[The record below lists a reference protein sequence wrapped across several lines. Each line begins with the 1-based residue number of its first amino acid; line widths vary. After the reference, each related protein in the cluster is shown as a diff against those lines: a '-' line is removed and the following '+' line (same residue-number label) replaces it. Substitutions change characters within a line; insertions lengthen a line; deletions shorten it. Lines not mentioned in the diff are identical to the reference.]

1 MRKMIAN
8 AMLCLLLLLSVG
20 TARCE
25 SLCAM
30 SAMPAMAASAP
41 DEATVTPHDDAMV
54 MDSGM
59 EHCQG
64 MRAEQNNLPNADA
77 GCGQMN
83 CRHQALPPSADFR
96 VATDDAGLLV
106 ATVLAVSEH
115 AVVPVVRVLD
125 ASDPPR
131 TVPLSPLEQTSVLRV

>member
-1 MRKMIAN
+1 MRKTIAN

-30 SAMPAMAASAP
+30 SAMPPMAASAM
-41 DEATVTPHDDAMV
+41 DEATVTSHDDAMV
-54 MDSGM
+54 MDSSM

-64 MRAEQNNLPNADA
+64 MRSEHNNLPNADA

-83 CRHQALPPSADFR
+83 CRHQALPPSADSR
-96 VATDDAGLLV
+96 VLTDDAGLLV
-106 ATVLAVSEH
+106 AVTLPVTEH
-115 AVVPVVRVLD
+115 VVVPATRTLD
-125 ASDPPR
+125 AADHPLA
-131 TVPLSPLEQTSVLRV
+131 VPLSPLEQTSMLRV

>member
-30 SAMPAMAASAP
+30 SAMPAMAASAM
-41 DEATVTPHDDAMV
+41 DEAAVTSRDDAMM

-64 MRAEQNNLPNADA
+64 MRAEHNNLPNADA

-83 CRHQALPPSADFR
+83 CRHQVLPPSADFR
-96 VATDDAGLLV
+96 VVTDDVGSLV
-106 ATVLAVSEH
+106 AVVLPITAH
-115 AVVPVVRVLD
+115 AAVPVVRTLN
-125 ASDPPR
+125 AADPPLA
-131 TVPLSPLEQTSVLRV
+131 VPLSPLEQTSMLRV

>member
-25 SLCAM
+25 SICAV
-30 SAMPAMAASAP
+30 SAMPAMAASAM
-41 DEATVTPHDDAMV
+41 DEAAAMPHDGAMV

-64 MRAEQNNLPNADA
+64 MRAERNDLPNIDA

-96 VATDDAGLLV
+96 VVTDDAASLV
-106 ATVLAVSEH
+106 AVVLPVTEH
-115 AVVPVVRVLD
+115 VVVPITHVLD
-125 ASDPPR
+125 VTDHPLA
-131 TVPLSPLEQTSVLRV
+131 VPLSPLEQTSMLRV

>member
-25 SLCAM
+25 SICAV
-30 SAMPAMAASAP
+30 SAMPAMAASAM
-41 DEATVTPHDDAMV
+41 DGAAAMSHDDAMV

-64 MRAEQNNLPNADA
+64 MRAERNDLPNVDA

-83 CRHQALPPSADFR
+83 CRHQALPPTADFR
-96 VATDDAGLLV
+96 VVTDDAGLLV
-106 ATVLAVSEH
+106 AVVLPVTEH
-115 AVVPVVRVLD
+115 VVVPTTRVLD
-125 ASDPPR
+125 VIDHPLA
-131 TVPLSPLEQTSVLRV
+131 VPLSPLEQTSMLRV

>member
-1 MRKMIAN
+1 MRKTIAN

-25 SLCAM
+25 SLCAV
-30 SAMPAMAASAP
+30 SAMPAMAASMM
-41 DEATVTPHDDAMV
+41 DEAAAMPQDDAMA

-64 MRAEQNNLPNADA
+64 MRAEHNNLPNADA

-83 CRHQALPPSADFR
+83 CRHQALPSSADFR
-96 VATDDAGLLV
+96 VVTDGSGLLV
-106 ATVLAVSEH
+106 AVVLPVTEH
-115 AVVPVVRVLD
+115 VVVPITRTLD
-125 ASDPPR
+125 ASDHPLA
-131 TVPLSPLEQTSVLRV
+131 VPLSPLEQTSMLRV

>member
-25 SLCAM
+25 SLCAV
-30 SAMPAMAASAP
+30 SVMPVMAASAL
-41 DEATVTPHDDAMV
+41 DEAAAMPHDDAMA
-54 MDSGM
+54 MDPGM

-64 MRAEQNNLPNADA
+64 MQAEHNNLPNVEA

-83 CRHQALPPSADFR
+83 CRHQALPPTADFR
-96 VATDDAGLLV
+96 VVTDDAGLLV
-106 ATVLAVSEH
+106 AVVLPVTEHVAVSMAH
-115 AVVPVVRVLD
+115 VLD
-125 ASDPPR
+125 VTDHPLA
-131 TVPLSPLEQTSVLRV
+131 VPLSPLEQTSMLRV

>member
-30 SAMPAMAASAP
+30 SAMPAMAASAM
-41 DEATVTPHDDAMV
+41 DETPTMSHDDSMV
-54 MDSGM
+54 MDAGM

-64 MRAEQNNLPNADA
+64 MRIEQNNLPNVDA

-96 VATDDAGLLV
+96 VVTDDVGLLV
-106 ATVLAVSEH
+106 ATVFTVAEH
-115 AVVPVVRVLD
+115 AVVPAAGVLD
-125 ASDPPR
+125 VTDHPR
-131 TVPLSPLEQTSVLRV
+131 AVPLSPLEQTSMLRV

>member
-25 SLCAM
+25 SLCAA
-30 SAMPAMAASAP
+30 SSMPAMAASAI
-41 DEATVTPHDDAMV
+41 DEAAAMPHDDSMV
-54 MDSGM
+54 MDSSM

-96 VATDDAGLLV
+96 VVTDDAGLLV
-106 ATVLAVSEH
+106 ATVLTVTQH
-115 AVVPVVRVLD
+115 VVIPVARVLD
-125 ASDPPR
+125 ASDHPL
-131 TVPLSPLEQTSVLRV
+131 TGPLSPLEQTSMLRV